1 MSGAFM
7 TENADAVMRAVLWI
21 GAAFNFGAAAMLAFP
36 DTVGSFSGL
45 PDTGPLLYRWLLVL
59 FVALFGGA
67 YAWLA
72 LQPEISRPLV
82 ALAALGKTGVF
93 IVSVVCWLLGDIPLQ
108 SLPPAVC
115 DLAFALVF
123 AWWLMATH
131 DRVQNSRQTVAA
143 DAASRRS

>member
-1 MSGAFM
+1 MSGVLM
-7 TENADAVMRAVLWI
+7 TKNADPVMRAVLWI

-45 PDTGPLLYRWLLVL
+45 PGTGPLFYRWLLAL

-72 LQPEISRPLV
+72 LQTQISRPLV
-82 ALAALGKTGVF
+82 ALAALCKTGVF

-115 DLAFALVF
+115 DLVFALVF
-123 AWWLMATH
+123 AWWLMATR
-131 DRVQNSRQTVAA
+131 DRVKKARPTPMGALS
-143 DAASRRS
+143 

>member
-1 MSGAFM
+1 
-7 TENADAVMRAVLWI
+7 MRAALWI
-21 GAAFNFGAAAMLAFP
+21 GAAFNFGAAAMVAFP

-45 PDTGPLLYRWLLVL
+45 PGTGPLFYRWMLVL

-93 IVSVVCWLLGDIPLQ
+93 MVAVVCLLLGDIPLQ

-123 AWWLMATH
+123 AWWLMATRH
-131 DRVQNSRQTVAA
+131 RVRNARQTAA
-143 DAASRRS
+143 EHAASRRH